1 MMSKEPIEKL
11 SGLVVITGASSGI
24 GLELAKRAA
33 QDGVQLV
40 LAADRD
46 LSEAEQATRA
56 AGAQSV
62 ECVICDLATEDG
74 YNALTGVLAGR
85 QIDVLMA
92 NAGTGGGGEFLDQS
106 WQEVRHIVDT
116 NVTGTIRLI
125 HEVGRQM
132 RSRDA
137 GRILVTGSIAGHLPG
152 AFQLVYNSTKAFI
165 DDFCAGLAEELTNTR
180 VVVTCLWPGATD
192 TRFFEDAH
200 MQDTKVG
207 RSDKADPAKVAI
219 DGYDALLAGD
229 TKVISGFM
237 NKVQSVFADILPD
250 SVVAAMHRRMAEPDS
265 HKAIEERRKAMH
277 EG

>member
-1 MMSKEPIEKL
+1 MMAKQAVEKL
-11 SGLVVITGASSGI
+11 YGLVVITGASSGI

-33 QDGVQLV
+33 RDGVQLV

-56 AGAQSV
+56 AGARSV
-62 ECVICDLATEDG
+62 ECVICDLATDDG
-74 YNALTGVLAGR
+74 YDTLMGVLDTR
-85 QIDVLMA
+85 QVDTLMA

-106 WQEVRHIVDT
+106 WPDIRHVVDT
-116 NVTGTIRLI
+116 NVTGTVRLI
-125 HEVGRQM
+125 HEIGRQM
-132 RSRDA
+132 RARDE

-165 DDFCAGLAEELTNTR
+165 DDFCAGLAEELTNTN

-192 TRFFEDAH
+192 TEFFERAH
-200 MQDTKVG
+200 MEDSAVG
-207 RSDKADPAKVAI
+207 RSSKSDPAKVAE
-219 DGYDALLAGD
+219 DGYEALLKGQ

-237 NKVQSVFADILPD
+237 NKVQSIFADILPE

-265 HKAIEERRKAMH
+265 HKPVEERRKAMH